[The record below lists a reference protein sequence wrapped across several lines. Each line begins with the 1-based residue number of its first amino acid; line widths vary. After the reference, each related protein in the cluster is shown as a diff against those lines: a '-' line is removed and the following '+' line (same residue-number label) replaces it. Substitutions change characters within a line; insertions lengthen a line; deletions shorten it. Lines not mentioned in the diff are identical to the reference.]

1 MKGFSNIRWFS
12 REEVCNELATH
23 FASLPGFIDNLLEDE
38 VGDVLTKK
46 MKAII
51 CAHGDAL
58 ELELALNL
66 DLKPILTTC
75 YALEGDGLGILLAR
89 RKLDALLAWGDEVG
103 VRADSLRN
111 VAALLRKRIKFA
123 PGVKVYEYF
132 ADVRPPAW
140 FTGVL
145 VESRREGYFTVK
157 YQDNSKIDQEER
169 EVRQWLDVRELPEW
183 KRLAAAAKS
192 GISYLRNRM
201 TGNLPAGQQ
210 NYDCSQMFQVCAVLL
225 LFP

>member
-1 MKGFSNIRWFS
+1 M
-12 REEVCNELATH
+12 
-23 FASLPGFIDNLLEDE
+23 
-38 VGDVLTKK
+38 
-46 MKAII
+46 
-51 CAHGDAL
+51 
-58 ELELALNL
+58 
-66 DLKPILTTC
+66 
-75 YALEGDGLGILLAR
+75 
-89 RKLDALLAWGDEVG
+89 
-103 VRADSLRN
+103 
-111 VAALLRKRIKFA
+111 
-123 PGVKVYEYF
+123 
-132 ADVRPPAW
+132 
-140 FTGVL
+140 L
-145 VESRREGYFTVK
+145 VESRRAGYFTVK